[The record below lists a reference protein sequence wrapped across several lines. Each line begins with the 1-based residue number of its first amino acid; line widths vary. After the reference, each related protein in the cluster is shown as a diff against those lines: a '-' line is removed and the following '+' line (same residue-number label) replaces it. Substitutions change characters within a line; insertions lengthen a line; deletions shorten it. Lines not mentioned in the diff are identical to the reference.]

1 MKELIKHLREKHNSE
16 ISTSTLHFDHLKE
29 FIKWKEEEEQRTQS
43 WYVRDSSAKLYSEV
57 KHYYFY
63 CNRSGEYKGKDSSCR
78 VRQLKTQ
85 GSSKAGKTC
94 IAHMKVTEDI
104 VSHKVTVE
112 YCSTHNSH
120 DLQRCHLPI
129 PQNVNRLIVAKLQ
142 DSVPVDDIFDYIRDK
157 YQDKERSREHLIKKQ
172 DILNIKRK
180 LNVNCVHKHPNDLL
194 SVCTWVEE
202 LKTLS
207 YNPILAFKPQG
218 DSLSTNSL
226 ASDTFFLALQTQ
238 YQCNAFCKYGSKIV
252 CMDSTH
258 GTNIYD
264 FLLISV
270 LVVDDH
276 GEGVPIAW
284 AISNHETE
292 EVLLE
297 FLYAVK
303 GRVGELHP
311 KVFMSDDAAQYYTAW
326 SKVFGDCTKHLCMW
340 HVDRSWRKA
349 LNEHVDNKQS
359 RIEIYHQ
366 TRVLLLEQSKTE
378 FSLLLQKFMSQLHQN
393 FFRYYEYFKRTYAKR
408 PEQWATCY
416 RIGCVAN
423 TNMFIESFHRL
434 LKVVYLQSKQNRR
447 IDDLLNTLC
456 RIARDLVYEDIR
468 KEEMGKM
475 SHRKCEIIKRH
486 KRAIE
491 MGKSCIIVQ
500 QSDMGWKVQ
509 SQANRSEFYMLYRS
523 DPCNC
528 KMSCTLCGACN
539 HMYNCSCIDF
549 ALHDTVCKHIH
560 LLHMHC
566 NSTQTGSTSGTNNQ
580 LLAYDSTSQS
590 LTSHLDLSTTI
601 STFDHSTTSQDMQ
614 NSTSTFNPTT
624 ISEDMQNSTSTL
636 DPSTTSQDMQNS
648 TSTFNPTTISQDMQ
662 NSTSTLDPSTTSQDM
677 QNSTSTLDPSTT
689 SQDMQNSTST
699 LDPGTISQDIQNSTS
714 TVDPSTT
721 SQDMQNS
728 TSTLDPSTI
737 SQDIQNSTST
747 VDPSTTSQDMQNSTS
762 TLDPSTT
769 SQDMQNSTS
778 TLDPSTISQDMQNS
792 MSNLDLVT
800 TTRSL
805 TSARQDTELLLT
817 DPGTTGKYENSSV
830 ANTADDVTKLK
841 NSNEKIKME
850 IEKMLYDINTKLTSC
865 NNEDCLRNTKRH
877 LQSAISSVTAY
888 EKYPTVYRHT
898 LKETVKAAPNALH
911 KKQLRFFSTKKKKRS
926 TRTLSLKKP
935 SNEEYQVAQKKLR
948 TCEVELCAVCWKTED
963 ESLSQEIDWIMCTKC
978 DAWMHRLC
986 VKQRNSDSNEFYCE
1000 NCK

>member
-1 MKELIKHLREKHNSE
+1 MKELLKHLREKHNSE
-16 ISTSTLHFDHLKE
+16 ISTSTLHFDHLTE
-29 FIKWKEEEEQRTQS
+29 FIEWKEKEEQRTQS
-43 WYVRDSSAKLYSEV
+43 WYVQDSSAKLYSKV

-104 VSHKVTVE
+104 VSQKVTVE

-120 DLQRCHLPI
+120 DLQCCHLPI
-129 PQNVNRLIVAKLQ
+129 PQSVNHLIVAKLQ
-142 DSVPVDDIFDYIRDK
+142 DSVPVDDILDYIRDK
-157 YQDKERSREHLIKKQ
+157 YQHKERSREHLIKKR
-172 DILNIKRK
+172 DIINIKRK

-218 DSLSTNSL
+218 DSPSTRTL
-226 ASDTFFLALQTQ
+226 APDTFLLALQTQ
-238 YQCNAFCKYGSKIV
+238 YQCNAFCKYGNKIV

-297 FLYAVK
+297 FLYAIK
-303 GRVGELHP
+303 ERVGELHP
-311 KVFMSDDAAQYYTAW
+311 KVFMSDDAVQYYTAW
-326 SKVFGDCTKHLCMW
+326 SKVFGECTKHLCMW

-349 LNEHVDNKQS
+349 LNEFVDNKQS

-366 TRVLLLEQSKTE
+366 MRVLLLEQSKTE
-378 FSLLLQKFMSQLHQN
+378 FFLLLQKFMSQLHQN

-475 SHRKCEIIKRH
+475 SHRKYEITKRH
-486 KRAIE
+486 KRALE
-491 MGKSCIIVQ
+491 MGKSCTIVQ

-509 SQANRSEFYMLYRS
+509 SQTNKSEFYMLYRS

-549 ALHDTVCKHIH
+549 ALHDTACKHIH

-566 NSTQTGSTSGTNNQ
+566 NSTQIEERGTSGTNDQ
-580 LLAYDSTSQS
+580 FLAYNSTSQS
-590 LTSHLDLSTTI
+590 LTSDLDLSITTSTVNSSTATSQNSASNLDLSTISQYTQNVT
-601 STFDHSTTSQDMQ
+601 STFDPSATSQDIQKSTFTLDPSTTNQGMQKSTSTLDASSTSQDMQ
-614 NSTSTFNPTT
+614 KSTSTLDSSST
-624 ISEDMQNSTSTL
+624 SQLQDMQKSTFTL
-636 DPSTTSQDMQNS
+636 DPSTTSQYMQSSTFTLDSNS
-648 TSTFNPTTISQDMQ
+648 TSQDIQKSTSTLDPSSTSQDMQ
-662 NSTSTLDPSTTSQDM
+662 KSTSTPNPSSTSQDMQKSTFALDPSTTSQDE
-677 QNSTSTLDPSTT
+677 
-689 SQDMQNSTST
+689 
-699 LDPGTISQDIQNSTS
+699 
-714 TVDPSTT
+714 
-721 SQDMQNS
+721 
-728 TSTLDPSTI
+728 
-737 SQDIQNSTST
+737 
-747 VDPSTTSQDMQNSTS
+747 
-762 TLDPSTT
+762 
-769 SQDMQNSTS
+769 
-778 TLDPSTISQDMQNS
+778 QNS
-792 MSNLDLVT
+792 MSNLDLIT

-805 TSARQDTELLLT
+805 TSARQDTELLPT
-817 DPGTTGKYENSSV
+817 DPGTATKYENSAIV
-830 ANTADDVTKLK
+830 NTADDVTKSQ

-865 NNEDCLRNTKRH
+865 NNEDCLHNIKQH
-877 LQSAISSVTAY
+877 LQSVISSVTAY
-888 EKYPTVYRHT
+888 EKYPTVYHHT
-898 LKETVKAAPNALH
+898 LKKTVNVAPNALH
-911 KKQLRFFSTKKKKRS
+911 KKQLRFFSTKKRKRS
-926 TRTLSLKKP
+926 TRALSLKKP
-935 SNEEYQVAQKKLR
+935 SNVEYQVAQKKLR
-948 TCEVELCAVCWKTED
+948 TAEVELCAVCWKRED
-963 ESLSQEIDWIMCTKC
+963 KSLSQKIDWIMCTKC
-978 DAWMHRLC
+978 DAWIHRVC
-986 VKQRNSDSNEFYCE
+986 VKQLNSDSNEFYCE
-1000 NCK
+1000 NCKL